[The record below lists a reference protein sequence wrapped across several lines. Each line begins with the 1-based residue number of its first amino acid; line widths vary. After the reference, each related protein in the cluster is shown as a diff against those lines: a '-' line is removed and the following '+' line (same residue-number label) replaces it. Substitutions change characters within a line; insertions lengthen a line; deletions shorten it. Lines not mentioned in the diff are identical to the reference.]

1 MSLGVRRKLDEE
13 GVKGLAEEGREEGW
27 SEGEDL
33 LTFNTP
39 NTRDEKIIAFSRQM
53 IKYLINTHVFF
64 VSAQCPSRPP
74 SY

>member
-1 MSLGVRRKLDEE
+1 MRKESRGVQRKEGKKDGVR
-13 GVKGLAEEGREEGW
+13 
-27 SEGEDL
+27 GEDL

>member
-1 MSLGVRRKLDEE
+1 MRKKSRGLQRKEGKKDGVR
-13 GVKGLAEEGREEGW
+13 
-27 SEGEDL
+27 GEDL

-64 VSAQCPSRPP
+64 VSAQCPTHGRPVIRNCDDL
-74 SY
+74 